1 MPALRSGITTGA
13 CAAAGAKAAAM
24 MLAGKASPGE
34 VSITLGDGRQAEI
47 PLVFARL
54 IDGGQKAMASV
65 VKDAGDD
72 PDVTNGLEVVVTLWP
87 AEGGETV
94 FLAGEGVG
102 SVTKPGL
109 QIPPGQP
116 AINPGPR
123 RMIMAAIAEVTA
135 QAMCVQ
141 VAIPG
146 GVEVAA
152 KTYNPRLGIVG
163 GLSVLGTTGIVRPY
177 CKKAMLDSLRC
188 SLDVA
193 AACGVRAPVLAPGN
207 IGAKA
212 ACRHFRL
219 ADEQVIEV
227 GNEWGFMAEA
237 LRGYAFGAIMACGH
251 PGKLAKLAAGD
262 WDTHS
267 SRSDSASRYVGALAQ
282 EVLGQTFPEAATTE
296 GVFQL
301 LEPAQSRRV
310 GDELARRVR
319 VALGE
324 RIGNGQAG
332 ETPATPSVAV
342 MLVDMAGGEL
352 GRDGEFSPW
361 L

>member
-1 MPALRSGITTGA
+1 VVA
-13 CAAAGAKAAAM
+13 
-24 MLAGKASPGE
+24 
-34 VSITLGDGRQAEI
+34 I
-47 PLVFARL
+47 PLMFARL
-54 IDGGQKAMASV
+54 VAGEKKAMASV
-65 VKDAGDD
+65 RKDAGDD
-72 PDVTNGLEVVVTLWP
+72 PDVTNGLEVVVTVWP

-109 QIPPGQP
+109 QIPPGQA

-123 RMIMAAIAEVTA
+123 RMISAAIAEVTA
-135 QAMCVQ
+135 QAMCVE

-177 CKKAMLDSLRC
+177 CRKAMLDSLKC

-193 AACGVRAPVLAPGN
+193 WACGVRSPVLAPGN

-212 ACRHFRL
+212 ARTHFRL
-219 ADEQVIEV
+219 ADEQMIEV
-227 GNEWGFMAEA
+227 GNEWGFISQAV
-237 LRGYAFGAIMACGH
+237 RGYAFGAIMVAGH

-267 SRSDSASRYVGALAQ
+267 SRSGSAAGYVAALA
-282 EVLGQTFPEAATTE
+282 EKMLGQTLADIATTE
-296 GVFQL
+296 GVFASL
-301 LEPAQSRRV
+301 APGDRRRV
-310 GDELARRVR
+310 GDELARLVR
-319 VALGE
+319 LAVCE
-324 RIGNGQAG
+324 RIRAG
-332 ETPATPSVAV
+332 ETPMPRKTAATPDVAV
-342 MLVDMAGGEL
+342 MLVDMSGEEL
-352 GRDGEFSPW
+352 GRDGDFLPW